1 GGETLPVTS
10 TDEAGN
16 ESQPSSTVVT
26 DTTAPTAPTVNPVTS
41 E

>member
-1 GGETLPVTS
+1 RMKT
-10 TDEAGN
+10 GN
-16 ESQPSSTVVT
+16 ESQPANTVVT